1 MGKIGI
7 STIFPIKYYFFDIQN
22 NPLSGSSIMPE
33 TSLKREISPVLTSI
47 EKSVYLFLPTF

>member
-47 EKSVYLFLPTF
+47 EKSVYLFLPTS